1 MCSNMS
7 EYQERLRELTQDE
20 VVSQLE
26 GADGLLALTNSE
38 LFFIGADG
46 VQRAPLSEIKKVVG
60 GKGGT
65 LLVMGE
71 SAPLIEAPVRAFQ
84 VDELRLFFES
94 VKTFVARQKTATV
107 SAAPPPPPP
116 PPSEP
121 PAPPPEPAAAPPV
134 PEPAAEDTQP
144 VTLEEEADLPPPIT
158 PPEEPVAPA
167 EAYATDE
174 PAAAAPAARKS
185 GVTGLLLKLTS
196 VATFALAAYWIYANP
211 TADPMTL
218 GFVALGGLGAALV
231 EWHVSNL

>member
-1 MCSNMS
+1 MS

-46 VQRAPLSEIKKVVG
+46 VQRAPLNEIKKVVG

-71 SAPLIEAPVRAFQ
+71 SAPLIEAPVCAFQ

-94 VKTFVARQKTATV
+94 VKTYVARQKAATA
-107 SAAPPPPPP
+107 SAAPPSPPPP
-116 PPSEP
+116 PEP
-121 PAPPPEPAAAPPV
+121 PAPPPEPAEAPPA
-134 PEPAAEDTQP
+134 PEPPAAETEP
-144 VTLEEEADLPPPIT
+144 VTLEEEDDLPPPIT

-218 GFVALGGLGAALV
+218 GFVALGGLGVVLV